1 MKSAKA
7 IFFDF
12 EVFKYD
18 WLVCITEY
26 WLDDNKEI
34 KTKDLVILN
43 NRAQL
48 INYYEQNKDN
58 GIFIGKNSSRYDN
71 GIMVGII
78 EGLNPKTISDNI
90 IEKGISWKM
99 QIRNWKKYNF
109 LFIDIMQDAARISL
123 KEEEAYLDLPI
134 VTTEVEFNMD
144 RLLTKEE
151 LEKTIH
157 YCKADVSALITSFEN
172 NIGGVITK
180 LNLILEYNLPKRC
193 IGMTNAQLCAKL
205 FECKPRDFGDE
216 FEKFDISC
224 LGIKPTNQKV
234 LDFYNTEVNYDNKL
248 NIDIAGVPHV
258 YAFGGIHGAIPNF
271 FYDGELWLIDVAS
284 YYPSLMIYYNFLSR
298 TMPMSGK
305 RRFVNMYFNRL
316 KVKARNEKEL
326 LEVIDKEIKFYKEH
340 NYYGD
345 YDSSYNDSL
354 DVKNHKADKKKSQV
368 LKLPLNTTYG
378 CEKAKFNDM
387 YDPHNSNNV
396 CIAGQ
401 LMLTALMELLE
412 PYCKVIQSN
421 TDGIIIIPEDKDK
434 VKEIVK
440 YWEEKSQM
448 TMELDIAHKL
458 IQKDVNNYIL
468 FVDNNNED
476 TYNLIKEC
484 SKLNIKIEIIN
495 LLNEFKNIY
504 NKCEFITDNK
514 LIMKELAKDIP
525 QEVLDKY
532 YLKHLNFYCKKDG
545 IIYLYSTSIKV
556 KGGFTAQYIYGSN
569 YIAGAQIRS
578 SLSVIDDCLCN
589 YFLYQIPIRETLDF
603 TKKNFKTRFKQVIKS
618 GPSFNRNE
626 WFKDGKYIPIGKINR
641 IYYTTDTT
649 CGGVFKINDH
659 ATEKKTGNTYSQI
672 VKFQDTSD
680 KVYVDNDLSFDF
692 NTLDLDYYESIAQ
705 KRINLYESKENM
717 KRGKS

>member
-1 MKSAKA
+1 MKKVKA

-26 WLDDNKEI
+26 YIGDNNEL

-43 NRAQL
+43 NRSQL
-48 INYYEQNKDN
+48 INYYIDNKDS

-71 GIMVGII
+71 GIMIGII
-78 EGLNPKTISDNI
+78 EGKNPKEISDKI
-90 IEKGISWKM
+90 IEQDISWKM
-99 QIRNWKKYNF
+99 QVKNWRNYNF
-109 LFIDIMQDAARISL
+109 LYIDIMQDAARISL

-134 VTTEVEFNMD
+134 ITTEVEFDTN
-144 RLLTKEE
+144 RQLTKEE
-151 LEKTIH
+151 LEKTIY
-157 YCKADVSALITSFEN
+157 YCKADVRALITSFEN
-172 NIGGVITK
+172 NIGGIMTK
-180 LNLILEYNLPKRC
+180 INLILQYDLPKRC
-193 IGMTNAQLCAKL
+193 ISMTNAQLCAKL
-205 FECKPRDFGDE
+205 FDCKPTKFDDE
-216 FEKFDISC
+216 FKPFDINC
-224 LGIKPTNQKV
+224 LGIVPQNKDV
-234 LDFYNTEVNYDNKL
+234 LDFYKQDIDYKNKL

-298 TMPMSGK
+298 AMPLNGK
-305 RRFVNMYFNRL
+305 RKFISMYFNRR
-316 KVKARNEKEL
+316 KVKARNGDEL
-326 LEVIDKEIKFYKEH
+326 QIVIDEEIEFYKEH
-340 NYYGD
+340 PYYGE
-345 YDSSYNDSL
+345 YDSTYNDSL
-354 DVKNHKADKKKSQV
+354 DKEHHKADKKLSQV

-401 LMLTALMELLE
+401 LMLTALIEMLE
-412 PYCKVIQSN
+412 PYSKIIQSN

-434 VKEIVK
+434 VKEVVK
-440 YWEEKSQM
+440 YWEHKSKM

-468 FVDNNNED
+468 FVDNNNSD
-476 TYNLIKEC
+476 TYNLIEDCK
-484 SKLNIKIEIIN
+484 KLNIKIEIID
-495 LLNEFKNIY
+495 LLNDFKTIY
-504 NKCEFITDNK
+504 NKYDFTTNN
-514 LIMKELAKDIP
+514 KDILERLRGDIP
-525 QEVLDKY
+525 SYILDKY

-589 YFLYQIPIRETLDF
+589 YFLYQIPIKETLDY
-603 TKKNFKTRFKQVIKS
+603 TKKHYKTRFKQIIKS

-626 WFKDGKYIPIGKINR
+626 WFKDGKYITINKINR

-649 CGGVFKINDH
+649 CGGVFKINDN
-659 ATEKKTGNTYSQI
+659 ATEKKTGNRYSQI

-692 NTLDLDYYESIAQ
+692 NNLDLDYYESIAQ
-705 KRINLYESKENM
+705 KRINLYESKERI
-717 KRGKS
+717 KVC